1 MIVSDSTAIITLSN
15 IDEFTLLKSF
25 TRQVLLAPE
34 VYEEVVVDKKAYDF
48 LKQQIETGFVKV
60 DSYHD
65 PLLFQKLNILLD
77 TGESASIVLA
87 KEKGAMLLIDE
98 KKGRRVAKDL
108 GVEIVGLIG
117 MIRFLYVQGKMDK
130 AQTEVLLRK
139 LDASSFRI
147 SRELME
153 LVLKE
158 G

>member
-1 MIVSDSTAIITLSN
+1 VIVSDSTAIITLIN
-15 IDEFTLLKSF
+15 IDEFTLLESF

-34 VYEEVVVDKKAYDF
+34 VYEEVVVDKKAHDF

-65 PLLFQKLNILLD
+65 TLLFRELNIILD
-77 TGESASIVLA
+77 KGESASIVLA
-87 KEKGAMLLIDE
+87 KEKNTLLLIDE

-117 MIRFLYVQGKMDK
+117 MIRFLYVHGKMDK
-130 AQTEVLLRK
+130 AQTEALLRK

-147 SRELME
+147 SRELMK

-158 G
+158 E